1 MQKAQMLVPGAARFP
16 KNAWYVAAFDHEVTS
31 RPLHRRLLDEEVVLY
46 RTPAGAPAALF
57 DRCPHRGYPLSAGG
71 VTVGA
76 NIQCQYHGLQF
87 GPDGRC
93 AVVPSGD
100 KRPQRI
106 KTRSFPVMERYRLVW
121 IWTGDPALA
130 DESLIPDLT
139 VYGVGAEGMH
149 HSTGIRL
156 DIAANYLLQVDN
168 LLDATH
174 ITYLHEGQIDTG
186 NVAGEPLEFTEA
198 DGRVFGRR
206 TMRNEEQ
213 APLTMKSFGFAG
225 GRAHRTVTTEAWP
238 PALCGV
244 LVEFE
249 EAEGPD
255 PKKQS
260 IQLIAAITPQDR
272 INTLVFTNSVKS
284 FPSVNP
290 NESEDTRALLGQDAA
305 AMEAIQALY
314 DRIDDKDRIEYGL
327 AADQA
332 QYRARQMIVRML
344 QIEDGEITAEQAAA
358 DETLRAT
365 VQLAN

>member
-1 MQKAQMLVPGAARFP
+1 MQKAQTLVPGAARFP
-16 KNAWYVAAFDHEVTS
+16 KDAWYVAAFDHEVTD
-31 RPLHRRLLDEEVVLY
+31 RPQHRLLLGEEVVLY
-46 RTPAGAPAALF
+46 RTPDGEPVALF

-71 VTVGA
+71 VTVGP

-106 KTRSFPVMERYRLVW
+106 KTRTFPVVERYRLVW
-121 IWTGDPALA
+121 IWTGDPAGA
-130 DESLIPDLT
+130 DPDLIPDLG

-149 HSTGIRL
+149 HTTGIRL
-156 DIAANYLLQVDN
+156 DIAANYLMQIDN

-186 NVAGEPLEFTEA
+186 NVAGEPLEFYEK

-206 TMRNEEQ
+206 QMRNEEQ

-225 GRAHRTVTTEAWP
+225 GKAHRTVTTEAWP
-238 PALCGV
+238 PSLCGV

-249 EAEGPD
+249 EADVPN

-272 INTLVFTNSVKS
+272 TNTLMFTNSVKS

-290 NESEDTRALLGQDAA
+290 NESEDSRKLLGEDAA
-305 AMEAIQALY
+305 AMEAIQALF
-314 DRIDDKDRIEYGL
+314 DRVEEKDRIEYGL

-332 QYRARQMIVRML
+332 QYRARQMIARML
-344 QIEDGEITAEQAAA
+344 QIEDGEITAAEAAA